1 MDNNIENH
9 AGQDAPAHANS
20 EHASPIA
27 SSPSPP
33 VRARTRGATGPRT
46 AAGKAI
52 SSRNAARF
60 GFFSKNLFLANSA
73 KREYSYL
80 SGSCLPNGRR
90 SGPQKYSILKY
101 LLGALF
107 SENFPHR
114 QSLPLGK
121 TRWSNL
127 GCHKPRRG
135 DYYFLPRLGEVEG
148 PIRNRESASP
158 RFCKNASEL

>member
-80 SGSCLPNGRR
+80 FRKLLAEWPPV
-90 SGPQKYSILKY
+90 GPTEIL
-101 LLGALF
+101 
-107 SENFPHR
+107 H
-114 QSLPLGK
+114 
-121 TRWSNL
+121 
-127 GCHKPRRG
+127 
-135 DYYFLPRLGEVEG
+135 VE
-148 PIRNRESASP
+148 IFAWCA
-158 RFCKNASEL
+158 FQ